1 MRKKKKANY
10 IGKLLTDLEFMK
22 CRCILLPRF
31 LCLPPAP
38 FLIPSFKVI
47 FSRHNSEPTPEDKTA
62 NKIDMVPIL
71 KWCITTERRVLW
83 GKRWCTLGEKNRDPN
98 CVKEIFPE
106 MRPRKKFFHL
116 STPEIWIQISLWCE
130 CCPAY
135 CRRFC
140 SLPGQYLFSSWG
152 YNPLHMHTHI
162 WEPLTSSVN
171 K

>member
-47 FSRHNSEPTPEDKTA
+47 FSRHNSEPTPEDKTV